1 MAMQANYAEPKLFS
15 GAKPAYVGFF
25 SSNFTVQDHIP
36 SSTRDALNPETI
48 CSFESL
54 QTVSSF
60 KKKEKN
66 TETQG
71 SVVLKNFKKDWNQ
84 RFFNFYFKS
93 KVRTKGY

>member
-1 MAMQANYAEPKLFS
+1 VAMQANYAEPKLFS

-54 QTVSSF
+54 QTVSSLKFF
-60 KKKEKN
+60 KKKH
-66 TETQG
+66 
-71 SVVLKNFKKDWNQ
+71 
-84 RFFNFYFKS
+84 
-93 KVRTKGY
+93 